1 MIFFATLSLLLCI
14 MCDALKVHQFSE
26 EFLNKSILELEMR
39 ELLGIGQSAKRL
51 RRQLP
56 LKNSAAKFLFEVYNI
71 VEEHES
77 ENVQQS
83 SLWSSSKRSKR
94 STRGSNFLTE
104 LDVMEISKCN
114 TIITFPSKPFSTT
127 TNGDFNVVFA
137 TNRVSSDLNLVHSF
151 LRIYQQPNDD
161 KLTQYP
167 SKQLA
172 TVFVYQEPLN
182 QTFKILTSTNT
193 TIAYKGWLEFDIT
206 ETLNKW
212 LKRKSEHYLDLKIAV
227 NIVRDNKTEDR
238 LKISAHDLGLI
249 MPYSEEEETFD
260 FQPFIIAYFNG
271 PELLQKI
278 QKLRTK
284 RNISLKRN
292 NAFALPSNWKSAMC
306 KRHDFVIDFEDLNMG
321 EWIIAPKRYEAY
333 FCAGECSFPLNMQT
347 DATNHAIV
355 QNLMN
360 IKRPSLPK
368 PCCTPVTL
376 SSIKILHY
384 DINENAVLTK
394 FANSIVKGCGCN

>member
-1 MIFFATLSLLLCI
+1 
-14 MCDALKVHQFSE
+14 
-26 EFLNKSILELEMR
+26 MR

-51 RRQLP
+51 KRQMP
-56 LKNSAAKFLFEVYNI
+56 LKNSAAKFLLEVYNI
-71 VEEHES
+71 VEEQET
-77 ENVQQS
+77 ENVQES
-83 SLWSSSKRSKR
+83 SLWLSNKRSKR
-94 STRGSNFLTE
+94 SMRGSNFLTE
-104 LDVMEISKCN
+104 LDVMEIAKCN
-114 TIITFPSKPFSTT
+114 TIITFPSKPFSTA
-127 TNGDFNVVFA
+127 TNGDFNIVFA
-137 TNRVSSDLNLVHSF
+137 TNRVSNDLQLVHSV

-161 KLTQYP
+161 KITQNP
-167 SKQLA
+167 SKQPA
-172 TVFVYQEPLN
+172 TVYVYQETLD
-182 QTFKILTSTNT
+182 QTFKILSSINT

-206 ETLNKW
+206 GTLNKW
-212 LKRKSEHYLDLKIAV
+212 LKQKSEHYLDLKIGV
-227 NIVRDNKTEDR
+227 NIRRENGTKKDE
-238 LKISAHDLGLI
+238 LQISAQDLGLI
-249 MPYSEEEETFD
+249 MPYSDED

-284 RNISLKRN
+284 RNIPMKRN
-292 NAFALPSNWKSAMC
+292 IPVALPSNWKSAMC

-368 PCCTPVTL
+368 PCCTPVIL